1 LNRKIVTASR
11 WRTLATLV
19 AIQQLVCGAAG
30 AAVLHVDGFDATG
43 TSGWSGGAFGG
54 QSVSRQV
61 SGGPNGAGDPFLQL
75 QTSSSNL
82 AVHNTLSSWIGSY
95 TAISAARV
103 SVDLMNAVGSDALAM
118 RLVLFGPTS
127 TGNRWTSNTPHV
139 IPADGVWRNYEFSVA
154 QDALALVL
162 GSVSYPAMMADVRQ
176 IMLRHDPGTPSSGG
190 TDVSATL
197 GVDNIRL
204 RAALIP
210 GDYNDDGVVDAADYG
225 VWTAAY
231 GATGPNAADGNGD
244 GTVDAADYTVWRD
257 ALATSPSVAVPEPS
271 GVLIVVSMMSLCR
284 LRRRCALTRFAE
296 SVPSVA

>member
-1 LNRKIVTASR
+1 MNRKIESASR

-30 AAVLHVDGFDATG
+30 AAVLHVDGFDAAG

-61 SGGPNGAGDPFLQL
+61 GGGPNGAGDPFLQL

-95 TAISAARV
+95 TAIGAARV
-103 SVDLMNAVGSDALAM
+103 SVDLMNTAGSDPLAM
-118 RLVLFGPTS
+118 RVVLFGPTS
-127 TGNRWTSNTPHV
+127 TGNRWTSSTPHL
-139 IPADGVWRNYEFSVA
+139 IPADGVWRNYEFSVS
-154 QDALALVL
+154 QDALSLVL

-204 RAALIP
+204 RAALVP
-210 GDYNDDGVVDAADYG
+210 GDYNDDGTVDAADYG

-231 GATGPNAADGNGD
+231 GTTGPNAADGNGD

-257 ALATSPSVAVPEPS
+257 ALATPSSVAVPEPS
-271 GVLIVVSMMSLCR
+271 GVLIGLAT
-284 LRRRCALTRFAE
+284 LGQLLFARRCALTR
-296 SVPSVA
+296 SY

>member
-1 LNRKIVTASR
+1 MNRKIEAALR

-19 AIQQLVCGAAG
+19 AIQQLVCVAAG
-30 AAVLHVDGFDATG
+30 AAVLHVDGFDAAG

-54 QSVSRQV
+54 QSVSRQI
-61 SGGPNGAGDPFLQL
+61 GGGRNGVGDPFLQL
-75 QTSSSNL
+75 QTTSSNL

-95 TAISAARV
+95 TAIGAARV
-103 SVDLMNAVGSDALAM
+103 SVDLMNAVGSDPLEM

-127 TGNRWTSNTPHV
+127 TGNRWTSSTPHV
-139 IPADGVWRNYEFSVA
+139 VPADGVWRNYEFSVA
-154 QDALALVL
+154 QDALSLVL
-162 GSVSYPAMMADVRQ
+162 GSVTYPAMMGDVRQ

-190 TDVSATL
+190 TDVAATL

-210 GDYNDDGVVDAADYG
+210 GDYNDDGTVDAADFG

-244 GTVDAADYTVWRD
+244 DVVNAADYTIWRD
-257 ALATSPSVAVPEPS
+257 ALATPPSVAVPEPS
-271 GVLIVVSMMSLCR
+271 GVLIVLAMLGQ
-284 LRRRCALTRFAE
+284 LLFARRCVETQCAKP
-296 SVPSVA
+296 VPYVA